1 MISFTSFEYVL
12 IDIANAFGKD
22 KLLFEERIQWV
33 KDHINELET
42 LVKDADS
49 APLYIKGVMA
59 LRKIQKGLPTGH
71 IVGMDATCSGIQVM
85 SALTGCVAGATATG
99 LVDPNVRAD
108 AYTQCTNEMIRL
120 LNSPGLVLSVSR
132 QQAKDAL
139 MTMMY
144 GSKKRPKEIF
154 GEDTPELEAF
164 YTAAQIV
171 APGAYDLLQI
181 LLESWQAYELLHEWK
196 LPDGYDA
203 RVKVMDKITTRI
215 EVDELDHATFTYE
228 YKENVGLL
236 KGKANA
242 ANVVHS
248 VDAFILR
255 EIHRRCNYDAIT
267 MYYVVDEMLAERA
280 HRDSS
285 QTAGNPIDAMVVGS
299 SLAYYI
305 EQYERT
311 GMPSAVIF
319 GELLGEYSV
328 RYLSDAHLNSLIEIA
343 QRMQT
348 HKSFEVVTI
357 HDEFKCSPV
366 NMNALR
372 QHYIDIFAQLAES
385 NVLED
390 ILSQIHGR
398 PCRYTKLSDDLGD
411 LIRNSSYALC

>member
-1 MISFTSFEYVL
+1 MISFTPFEYVL
-12 IDIANAFGKD
+12 IDIANAFGLD
-22 KLLFEERIQWV
+22 KLLFEQRIEWA
-33 KDHINELET
+33 KDHINELEA
-42 LVKDADS
+42 LVDQADS
-49 APLYIKGVMA
+49 KPLFMKGVMA

-71 IVGMDATCSGIQVM
+71 IIGMDATCSGIQVM

-108 AYTQCTNEMIRL
+108 AYTQCTQEMNKILGGVGVTVPR
-120 LNSPGLVLSVSR
+120 SD
-132 QQAKDAL
+132 AKDAL

-171 APGAYDLLQI
+171 APGAYDLLQV

-248 VDAFILR
+248 VDAFVLR
-255 EIHRRCNYDAIT
+255 EIHRRCNYDPMT
-267 MYYVVDEMLAERA
+267 LYFA
-280 HRDSS
+280 HEALMQEKAMRD
-285 QTAGNPIDAMVVGS
+285 AGDMPLLDQAASIQGTQ
-299 SLAYYI
+299 LEYYI
-305 EQYERT
+305 QQYERS
-311 GMPSAVIF
+311 GMPTVAILP
-319 GELLGEYSV
+319 ELLDDV
-328 RYLSDAHLNSLIEIA
+328 VTQYLSCQHITQLISICE
-343 QRMQT
+343 RMKG

-390 ILSQIHGR
+390 ILTQIHGM

-411 LIRNSSYALC
+411 LIRDSSYALC

>member
-1 MISFTSFEYVL
+1 MQSFTAFEYVL
-12 IDIANAFGKD
+12 IDIANAFGLD
-22 KLLFEERIQWV
+22 KLLFEQRIEWV
-33 KDHINELET
+33 KDHINELEN
-42 LVKDADS
+42 LVNDADS
-49 APLYIKGVMA
+49 KPLYVKGVMA

-71 IVGMDATCSGIQVM
+71 IIGMDATCSGIQVM
-85 SALTGCVAGATATG
+85 SALTGCVAGAAATG

-108 AYTQCTNEMIRL
+108 AYTQCTQEMNKILGGVGVTVPR
-120 LNSPGLVLSVSR
+120 SD
-132 QQAKDAL
+132 AKDAL

-248 VDAFILR
+248 VDAFVLR
-255 EIHRRCNYDAIT
+255 EIHRRCNYDALT
-267 MYYVVDEMLAERA
+267 LHFAHEALEFEQHQRA
-280 HRDSS
+280 NTSY
-285 QTAGNPIDAMVVGS
+285 TKVELDASTQGIP
-299 SLAYYI
+299 LEYYI
-305 EQYERT
+305 KQYERS
-311 GMPSAVIF
+311 GMPSAVILS
-319 GELLGEYSV
+319 ELVEPDV
-328 RYLSDAHLNSLIEIA
+328 VWYLSDEHIA
-343 QRMQT
+343 QLISITTRMKE

-390 ILSQIHGR
+390 ILTQIHGM